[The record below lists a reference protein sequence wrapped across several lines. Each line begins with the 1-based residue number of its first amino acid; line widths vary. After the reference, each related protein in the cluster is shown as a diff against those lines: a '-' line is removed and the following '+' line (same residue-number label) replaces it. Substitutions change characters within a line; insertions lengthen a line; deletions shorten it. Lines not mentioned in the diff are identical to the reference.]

1 MTHTNLPLCFY
12 THYIFLRYSLCL
24 WQSCMNVLPLSLSFS
39 HTQNGQ
45 TLSLASQSPIKHLNA
60 VTHSGFFFANDNIY
74 SSGRE
79 TFHSEDPTLLCQ
91 GRSGPVNWLLLTNK
105 AVKSSIVHLFLYANE
120 VQTQHALSF
129 VSSLHPPS
137 SLSPIGGFDVKMLW
151 QACSLSLSAAGTKDV
166 IGAKTRKQ
174 LWDHGRVIANTYTPP
189 SFPSH
194 CP

>member
-1 MTHTNLPLCFY
+1 MFY
-12 THYIFLRYSLCL
+12 
-24 WQSCMNVLPLSLSFS
+24 LSLSLF
-39 HTQNGQ
+39 HTHKMGKHCH
-45 TLSLASQSPIKHLNA
+45 LLLRVQSSIWMQWHIQ
-60 VTHSGFFFANDNIY
+60 GFFGNDNIY

-120 VQTQHALSF
+120 VQTQHTLSF

-137 SLSPIGGFDVKMLW
+137 SLSLSPIGGFDVKMLW

-174 LWDHGRVIANTYTPP
+174 
-189 SFPSH
+189 
-194 CP
+194 